1 MKGHIRSE
9 GVPKSGRY
17 LLVGSTEAYS
27 GKSATVLG
35 LVHQLKNKGFDI
47 AYGKPLGTCWS
58 GSQLPRIDEDVAFVA
73 ETFHLPEN
81 RLLPSVLFLNEAAIQ
96 QRIQGH
102 DRTPYPQQLL
112 DQLNRDGDADLTLLE
127 GPANLEEGTL
137 FGLSLS
143 QIAELINAPVLLVS
157 RFHSLL
163 IVGALISA
171 KQRLG
176 DRLLGVVI
184 NDIPE
189 DRIEEVQT
197 SVKPYLE
204 QHKVPILGLLPRSD
218 LLRSVSVGHLVQQLN
233 AEVLCRLDRLDLMV
247 ESLTIGAMNVNSA
260 LKYFRKG
267 RNMAVVTGGDRTDIQ
282 LAALET
288 STQCLILTGQMPP
301 TPAVISRAEDL
312 EIPILSVDLDTLTTV
327 EIVDRAFGQVRVNE
341 PVKVE
346 HMCHLMDMQFE
357 VDRLL
362 RDLGLQP
369 AIIR

>member
-1 MKGHIRSE
+1 M
-9 GVPKSGRY
+9 PKSARY

-27 GKSATVLG
+27 GKSAAVLG
-35 LVHQLKNKGFDI
+35 IAHQLKAKGLDL

-58 GSQLPRIDEDVAFVA
+58 EADATPVEEDVHFVA
-73 ETFHLPEN
+73 
-81 RLLPSVLFLNEAAIQ
+81 SVLHLSDDRLQPTILSLDEPTIQ
-96 QRIQGH
+96 KRIQGV
-102 DRTPYPQQLL
+102 DRVDYPQALKQYLTM
-112 DQLNRDGDADLTLLE
+112 RGPDLVLLE
-127 GPANLEEGTL
+127 GPANLEEGSL
-137 FGLSLS
+137 FDLSLR
-143 QIAELINAPVLLVS
+143 QVAEGVNAKILLVA

-171 KQRLG
+171 RRRLG
-176 DRLLGVVI
+176 DRLLGVLI

-189 DRIEEVQT
+189 ERLEEVKTTVQ
-197 SVKPYLE
+197 PYLE
-204 QHKVPILGLLPRSD
+204 QRGIPIFGLLPRST
-218 LLRSVSVGHLVQQLN
+218 LLRSVSVGELVHQLK
-233 AEVLCRLDRLDLMV
+233 AEVLCRPDRLDLMV
-247 ESLTIGAMNVNSA
+247 ETLSIGAMNVNSA

-301 TPAVISRAEDL
+301 SPDILSRAEDL

-346 HMCHLMDMQFE
+346 YICNSMAEKFD
-357 VDRLL
+357 VDRLMAE
-362 RDLGLQP
+362 LGLE
-369 AIIR
+369 AVATA